1 MKYSS
6 GWSQRGVTWMAA
18 AALRIAVVS
27 LVIASS
33 TAQEKL
39 FVLKGQG
46 LWELDPNT
54 GAELGW
60 QWNGPT
66 YWGSTWACTSLN
78 GSVIDIG
85 YTPGCS
91 NPIAQAVLAINPAD
105 ASVRAYQCLGHNEG
119 MAIETDPTRGI
130 VYAIFQNK
138 LHTMDPVSG
147 QLTYVGDISGMQAG
161 TTNLAIRHD
170 GVAFCITPG
179 RFLATLDLTSGVL
192 TPVGTVQLPIPAPLT
207 FGLFFDTAFDM
218 HGNLWGAWHVGNQ
231 GPTGVA
237 YNGLYKIDLATR
249 VGVRMQ
255 PFNDSTLAIAF
266 VPDCTCTTYCTA
278 KTNGL
283 GCVPS
288 IARDG
293 LPSPTAQSGFEISA
307 SNVVNQALG
316 VLAWSAGGRVANPFH
331 GGTWCVRAPLVR
343 TPVRSSGG
351 TPAPAL
357 DCSGRWS
364 LDFNTYMQSSIAP
377 PPGTTLNCQWYG
389 RDPSLASPHNVQLS
403 DALEFVLLP

>member
-1 MKYSS
+1 MKRSLGNPKHWAMS
-6 GWSQRGVTWMAA
+6 ARAA
-18 AALRIAVVS
+18 GLRIAACVVVV
-27 LVIASS
+27 LAAR
-33 TAQEKL
+33 AQEK
-39 FVLKGQG
+39 FYALKGLG
-46 LWELDPNT
+46 LWELDTVT
-54 GAELGW
+54 GAEVSW
-60 QWNGPT
+60 QWNGPNFSG
-66 YWGSTWACTSLN
+66 WSTACTSMN
-78 GSVIDIG
+78 GRIVNIG
-85 YTPGCS
+85 WTPGCF
-91 NPIAQAVLAINPAD
+91 NPRVLTINPAD
-105 ASVRAYQCLGHNEG
+105 ATVHAADCLNYNFVDI
-119 MAIETDPTRGI
+119 IEADPTTGI
-130 VYAIFQNK
+130 LYNIHQNK
-138 LHTMDPVSG
+138 LHTMDAVTG
-147 QLTYVGDISGMQAG
+147 QLTYIGDISGMMAG

-170 GVAFCITPG
+170 GVAFCVTPG

-207 FGLFFDTAFDM
+207 YGLFFDTAFDM
-218 HGNLWGAWHVGNQ
+218 QGQLWGAWWVGNT

-255 PFNDSTLAIAF
+255 AFNEKLAIAF
-266 VPDCTCTTYCTA
+266 TPDCTCTTYCTA
-278 KTNGL
+278 KPNGL
-283 GCVPS
+283 GCTPA

-316 VLAWSAGGRVANPFH
+316 VLAWSAGGRVANPFQ

-351 TPAPAL
+351 SPAPTL

-377 PPGTTLNCQWYG
+377 PPGTTLDCQWYG
-389 RDPSLASPHNVQLS
+389 RDPALAPPHNVQLS

>member
-1 MKYSS
+1 MK
-6 GWSQRGVTWMAA
+6 WPIVDRRRLAEWAA
-18 AALRIAVVS
+18 CIGLRLAVGAMVVGS
-27 LVIASS
+27 VG
-33 TAQEKL
+33 AQEK
-39 FVLKGQG
+39 FFALKGPG
-46 LWELDPNT
+46 LWELDVNS

-60 QWNGPT
+60 QWNAPPFT
-66 YWGSTWACTSLN
+66 AWTLSCTSMQGRIVN
-78 GSVIDIG
+78 VG
-85 YTPGCS
+85 YAPGCDTVR
-91 NPIAQAVLAINPAD
+91 VLTINPAD
-105 ASVRAYQCLGHNEG
+105 ATLLASSCLGYNF
-119 MAIETDPTRGI
+119 ADFIEADPTTGI
-130 VYAIFQNK
+130 LYNIHQNK

-147 QLTYVGDISGMQAG
+147 QLTYIADISGMQAG
-161 TTNLAIRHD
+161 TTNLAIRND
-170 GVAFCITPG
+170 GVAFCVTPG

-192 TPVGTVQLPIPAPLT
+192 TPVAPIQLPIPTPLIY
-207 FGLFFDTAFDM
+207 GLFWDTAFDM
-218 HGNLWGAWHVGNQ
+218 HGNLWGAWNVGNQ

-237 YNGLYKIDLATR
+237 YNGLYKIDLAAL

-255 PFNDSTLAIAF
+255 PFNDSSLAIAF

-283 GCVPS
+283 GCVPT

-293 LPSPTAQSGFEISA
+293 LPSRAALSGFEISA
-307 SNVVNQALG
+307 SDVVNNSLG
-316 VLAWSAGGRVANPFH
+316 VLAWSAGGRVTNPFQ

-351 TPAPAL
+351 SPPSTL

-364 LDFNTYMQSSIAP
+364 LDFNTYMQSIAAP

-389 RDPSLASPHNVQLS
+389 RDPALATPFNVQLS

>member
-1 MKYSS
+1 MIRWHADWERLAHCATQV
-6 GWSQRGVTWMAA
+6 G
-18 AALRIAVVS
+18 LRLVACVVV
-27 LVIASS
+27 LAPGQ
-33 TAQEKL
+33 AQEKFFAL
-39 FVLKGQG
+39 RGQG
-46 LWELDPNT
+46 LWELDT
-54 GAELGW
+54 TSGAGLGW
-60 QWNGPT
+60 QWNGPPFSA
-66 YWGSTWACTSLN
+66 WSTAFTSLN
-78 GSVIDIG
+78 GILISLGFTQD
-85 YTPGCS
+85 CS
-91 NPIAQAVLAINPAD
+91 TQQVLAINPAD
-105 ASVRAYQCLGHNEG
+105 ASMSLSGCLGYNLVDI
-119 MAIETDPTRGI
+119 IEADPTTGTLYNI
-130 VYAIFQNK
+130 HQNK

-218 HGNLWGAWHVGNQ
+218 QGNLWGAWNVGNQ

-266 VPDCTCTTYCTA
+266 VPDCACTTYCTA

-307 SNVVNQALG
+307 SNVVNQSLG

>member
-1 MKYSS
+1 MNA
-6 GWSQRGVTWMAA
+6 VTLQACYRVAWLARRTLLICLLA
-18 AALRIAVVS
+18 TVS
-27 LVIASS
+27 ATVS
-33 TAQEKL
+33 AQEK
-39 FVLKGQG
+39 FFALKGQG
-46 LWELDPNT
+46 LWELNPVT
-54 GAELGW
+54 GAELSW
-60 QWNGPT
+60 QWNGPSFSG
-66 YWGSTWACTSLN
+66 WSSACTSLN
-78 GSVIDIG
+78 GAVLNQG
-85 YTPGCS
+85 FTPGC
-91 NPIAQAVLAINPAD
+91 NTQRVLSINPAD
-105 ASVRAYQCLGHNEG
+105 ASVTESNCLPHNFVDV
-119 MAIETDPTRGI
+119 IETDPTTGT
-130 VYAIFQNK
+130 VYNIHLSK

-147 QLTYVGDISGMQAG
+147 QLTYIGNISGMQAG

-218 HGNLWGAWHVGNQ
+218 QGQLWGGWWGGNT

-237 YNGLYKIDLATR
+237 YNGLYKIDIATR

-255 PFNDSTLAIAF
+255 AYNEKLAIAF
-266 VPDCTCTTYCTA
+266 VPDCSCTTYCTA

-283 GCVPS
+283 GCAPT

-293 LPSPTAQSGFEISA
+293 LPSRAAQSGFEISA
-307 SNVVNQALG
+307 SNVVNQSLG
-316 VLAWSAGGRVANPFH
+316 TLAWSAGGRVANPFQ

-343 TPVRSSGG
+343 TPLRLSGG
-351 TPAPAL
+351 SPAPTL

-364 LDFNTYMQSSIAP
+364 LDFNTYIQSSIAP

-389 RDPSLASPHNVQLS
+389 RDPALAPPQNVQLS